1 IVVDEI
7 RDTLE
12 KAVIGCCDEAD
23 M

>member
-1 IVVDEI
+1 VVDEI

-12 KAVIGCCDEAD
+12 KAVIACCDEAD